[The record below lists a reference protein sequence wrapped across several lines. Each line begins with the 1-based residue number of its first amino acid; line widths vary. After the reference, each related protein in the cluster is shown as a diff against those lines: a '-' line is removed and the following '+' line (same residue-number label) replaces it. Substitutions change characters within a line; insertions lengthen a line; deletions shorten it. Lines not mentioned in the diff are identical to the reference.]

1 MKFKPRTAVSFN
13 NSVVLG
19 VFLGAVA
26 ALIISIIFTTGMT
39 RLVLGGGLNDGLLQ
53 IFIFVIRLIS
63 VFIGVLLGTGM
74 IGEKWIVTTGVISV
88 LYLLLLAGVG
98 IVFYDGSFQ
107 GFGVSLIS
115 VVLGG
120 GAGCLVR
127 LKLQSKPKRKKKIR
141 V

>member
-39 RLVLGGGLNDGLLQ
+39 SLILGGGLNDGLLQ

>member
-1 MKFKPRTAVSFN
+1 MKFKSRTAVSFN
-13 NSVVLG
+13 NSFVFGVL
-19 VFLGAVA
+19 LGAVA
-26 ALIISIIFTTGMT
+26 ALIISIISTAGMT
-39 RLVLGGGLNDGLLQ
+39 SLVLGGGLNDRLLQ

-63 VFIGVLLGTGM
+63 VFIGVLLGTGL
-74 IGEKWIVTTGVISV
+74 IGEKWVVTTGTISV
-88 LYLLLLAGVG
+88 LYLLLLVGAG
-98 IVFYDGSFQ
+98 IVFYDGSFR

-127 LKLQSKPKRKKKIR
+127 LKLQNKPQKKKKIR

>member
-1 MKFKPRTAVSFN
+1 MKFKSRIAVSFN
-13 NSVVLG
+13 NSFVFGVL
-19 VFLGAVA
+19 LGAVA
-26 ALIISIIFTTGMT
+26 ALIISIILTTGMT
-39 RLVLGGGLNDGLLQ
+39 SLVLGGGLNDRLLQ

-63 VFIGVLLGTGM
+63 VFIGVLLGTGL
-74 IGEKWIVTTGVISV
+74 IGEKWIVTTGLISV

-98 IVFYDGSFQ
+98 IVFYDGSFR

-120 GAGCLVR
+120 DAGCLVR
-127 LKLQSKPKRKKKIR
+127 LKLQNKPQRKKKIR

>member
-1 MKFKPRTAVSFN
+1 MKFKSRTAVSFN
-13 NSVVLG
+13 NSVVFG
-19 VFLGAVA
+19 VLLGAVA
-26 ALIISIIFTTGMT
+26 ALIISMILTTGMT
-39 RLVLGGGLNDGLLQ
+39 SLVLGGRLNDRLLQ

-63 VFIGVLLGTGM
+63 VFIGVLLGTGL
-74 IGEKWIVTTGVISV
+74 IGEKWIVITGVISV

-120 GAGCLVR
+120 AAGCLVR
-127 LKLQSKPKRKKKIR
+127 LKLQNKPQRKKKIR